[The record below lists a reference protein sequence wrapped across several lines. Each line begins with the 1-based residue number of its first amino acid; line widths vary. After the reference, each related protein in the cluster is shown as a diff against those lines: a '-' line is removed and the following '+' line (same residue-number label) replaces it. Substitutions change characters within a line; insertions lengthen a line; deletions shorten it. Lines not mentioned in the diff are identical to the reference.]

1 MIWQNHFGLF
11 LIWLAILG
19 VVYRITESRW
29 LVALV
34 VSFWPSRLFL
44 SDLASAWYSPVL
56 MPRINFGL
64 IISMSARCG
73 CIRWLLTHHPDHDI
87 NRASKS
93 EMSSSSDRFLM
104 YKSYCNFCSG
114 FERVGVIG

>member
-1 MIWQNHFGLF
+1 MSGAVLYLMFIGIFFARNDLAKSFWPIFNL
-11 LIWLAILG
+11 LAILG
-19 VVYRITESRW
+19 VMYRITESRW

-87 NRASKS
+87 NRA
-93 EMSSSSDRFLM
+93 E
-104 YKSYCNFCSG
+104 
-114 FERVGVIG
+114 